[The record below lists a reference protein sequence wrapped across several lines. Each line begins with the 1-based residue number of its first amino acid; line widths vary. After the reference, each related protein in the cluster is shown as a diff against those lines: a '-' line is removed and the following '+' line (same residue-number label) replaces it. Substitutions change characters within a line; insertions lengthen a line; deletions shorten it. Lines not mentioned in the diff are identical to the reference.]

1 MSLYKYWRRFNE
13 ELAVQVVALVATME
27 CVYAFAAFVLIPLW
41 FPQTTPFVQYV
52 SSALLQLTFLPLILV
67 AQEVSNRRE
76 RTHSEAEHR
85 ALMKEIKALRA
96 LIVNPSKDS
105 THAS

>member
-1 MSLYKYWRRFNE
+1 MSLYRYWRRFNE

-67 AQEVSNRRE
+67 AQEVANRRE
-76 RTHSEAEHR
+76 RAHAEAEHR
-85 ALMKEIKALRA
+85 AIMKELKSLKT
-96 LIVNPSKDS
+96 LIVNMSKDS